1 MRQNYVCVCVY
12 RQNKSP
18 QRLIMPQ
25 SWSLLGVKLGEI
37 LLDNDLRKEI
47 IGMFTKIKEITN
59 KLQNESLK
67 NHKQFNEIKLI

>member
-1 MRQNYVCVCVY
+1 MV
-12 RQNKSP
+12 STG
-18 QRLIMPQ
+18 
-25 SWSLLGVKLGEI
+25 SKLGEI